1 MKQIN
6 ILQSVEYYMKQDY
19 SYEKA
24 EHMAHIEYFG
34 YDADDDD
41 T

>member
-1 MKQIN
+1 MKQMN
-6 ILQSVEYYMKQDY
+6 ILEWVEYYMNQGY
-19 SYEKA
+19 SSEEA
-24 EHMAHIEYFG
+24 ERMAHIEYFG